1 MKKFY
6 VHHNYSNDLVWYF
19 FHGTDLKESDIPSY
33 FFKEQNTKQ
42 VLETKYKNDSIKII
56 FCGDDD
62 WDKLDGNHIFDIHT
76 YLMQEGISTDRGYS
90 YKTLNYFEY
99 KLRDDLIKKGR
110 VLGEKLNIFYIDWEG
125 RNHTLAISKIKNC
138 KIFVDEIVSATNCKN
153 HHYVFTN
160 NFLSY
165 IHDSNLDIKHS
176 YFLYDYL
183 KEITPKHKLSYSVR
197 RIIGEKIKQIK
208 KLLTIPEVFIT
219 HSSYSFTDDSVDSS
233 IDKEVDEFRKYIQ
246 AHIKDNYINKRGYGI
261 HDWGRESN
269 INNIHEMYYKIL
281 PLAEVEI
288 IDEWMELD
296 YISEKSVIRILSGKL
311 FLSSSFRVFDFYNKI
326 QTKYNKE
333 PYILSF
339 RYNSFDELC
348 EFIKESVSDKDKWNS
363 VKEELK
369 KWVETTRK
377 NLIDISYTNNSY
389 LDIILNNSKELI

>member
-19 FHGTDLKESDIPSY
+19 FHGTELKESDIPAY
-33 FFKEQNTKQ
+33 FFKEKNTKYI
-42 VLETKYKNDSIKII
+42 LETTYKNEAIHIN
-56 FCGDDD
+56 FCGEEN
-62 WDKLDGNHIFDIHT
+62 WNKLDGNHIFDIHT
-76 YLMQEGISTDRGYS
+76 YLMQSGISTDRGYS

-99 KLRDDLIKKGR
+99 KLRDDLIKKGS

-125 RNHTLAISKIKNC
+125 RNHAFPAMKIKNC
-138 KIFVDEIVSATNCKN
+138 KVFVDEIYPHPKSKN

-176 YFLYDYL
+176 YFLYDFL
-183 KEITPKHKLSYSVR
+183 KKITPEHKLSYSVR
-197 RIIGEKIKQIK
+197 RIIGEKIKQIT
-208 KLLTIPEVFIT
+208 KLLKIPEVHIT
-219 HSSYSFTDDSVDSS
+219 HSSYSFTEDSVDSG
-233 IDKEVDEFRKYIQ
+233 IDKEVDEFKKYIQ
-246 AHIKDNYINKRGYGI
+246 KHIKDNYINKRGYGI

-296 YISEKSVIRILSGKL
+296 YISEKSVIRILSGKP
-311 FLSSSFRVFDFYNKI
+311 FLPSSFKVFDFYNEI
-326 QTKYNKE
+326 QIKYNKT
-333 PYILSF
+333 PHTLSF
-339 RYNSFDELC
+339 RYDSFDELC
-348 EFIKESVSDKDKWNS
+348 ELIKNSVIDKNKWNIL
-363 VKEELK
+363 KGELI
-369 KWVETTRK
+369 KWVEITRK

-389 LDIILNNSKELI
+389 LDIVLNNSKELI